1 MLSVE
6 GKWLIHYVG
15 TVCSFKKGDEVLNV
29 AWDETSMICAVAK
42 SVPNGCVVKLES
54 LRGEHE
60 GEADHSI
67 AAGWSHIDLERLCMI
82 CRCL

>member
-1 MLSVE
+1 M
-6 GKWLIHYVG
+6 
-15 TVCSFKKGDEVLNV
+15 N
-29 AWDETSMICAVAK
+29 CAVAK

-67 AAGWSHIDLERLCMI
+67 VAGWSHIDLERLCMN

>member
-1 MLSVE
+1 M
-6 GKWLIHYVG
+6 
-15 TVCSFKKGDEVLNV
+15 N
-29 AWDETSMICAVAK
+29 CAVAK

-67 AAGWSHIDLERLCMI
+67 AAGWLQIYLERLCMI